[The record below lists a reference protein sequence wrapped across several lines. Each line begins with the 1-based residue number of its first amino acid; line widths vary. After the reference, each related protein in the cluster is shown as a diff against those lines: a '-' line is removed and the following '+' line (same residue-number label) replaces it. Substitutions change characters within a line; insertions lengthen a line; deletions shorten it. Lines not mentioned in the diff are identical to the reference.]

1 MEGVGVLALLWRRGV
16 DVAIQTYSDYHIDA
30 IIGFA
35 SDSQRWRSTGLYGHP
50 DTNKREESWLRLDRL
65 ASCSSLLLVCMGDFN
80 ELMHSKEK
88 EGGSKRSVR

>member
-1 MEGVGVLALLWRRGV
+1 M
-16 DVAIQTYSDYHIDA
+16 AIQTYSDYHIDA

-35 SDSQRWRSTGLYGHP
+35 SDSQRWRSTGFYGHP

-80 ELMHSKEK
+80 KLMHSKEK
-88 EGGSKRSVR
+88 EGGSKRSLR